1 MEKLALDAKFETI
14 VALGKT
20 PAALAGFYDFCF
32 QKVYEKKSCENAK
45 ILAVELKDQE
55 KIIALLE
62 RENDEKA
69 LMVEYEI
76 MGNFLKAA
84 ELNEKLTLNSKS
96 DIQTYLKVAVL
107 YELAADMK
115 DRDRILS
122 KLIKKLKSDKKI
134 DPKWVNPLY
143 STFREAGMLDGRMLT
158 LAWPLEKKIQIAEML
173 DQNGGNKKAQK
184 LILSQSRQTG
194 PMWSKYIL
202 SEVQDLYTKQEKIGF
217 YGRYS
222 ESRFKKRNKAI
233 DSLALKAK
241 SYLEGAGSRTR
252 IYLLEILKR
261 AYANLAQEI
270 VSTPLPDDLTPEIL
284 AQVQQNIQAMAE
296 PYLATSQDYARLQK
310 EQFLQLDKA
319 SHENVLADLSGDSLN
334 FSEKIML
341 ETQDIFTTDQIALG
355 DREILLNKLASNP
368 LDIKSLRGL
377 ENFYKSNESLR
388 LASYFTGRINS
399 LKEEHE

>member
-1 MEKLALDAKFETI
+1 
-14 VALGKT
+14 
-20 PAALAGFYDFCF
+20 
-32 QKVYEKKSCENAK
+32 
-45 ILAVELKDQE
+45 
-55 KIIALLE
+55 
-62 RENDEKA
+62 
-69 LMVEYEI
+69 
-76 MGNFLKAA
+76 
-84 ELNEKLTLNSKS
+84 
-96 DIQTYLKVAVL
+96 
-107 YELAADMK
+107 
-115 DRDRILS
+115 
-122 KLIKKLKSDKKI
+122 
-134 DPKWVNPLY
+134 
-143 STFREAGMLDGRMLT
+143 MLDGRMLT